1 MDLGISGKTAVIC
14 AASKGLGFGCAE
26 ALVEAGAN
34 VVICARS
41 EGPLQE
47 AAERLRAYG
56 GAVTAIACDITT
68 DAGRD
73 AVLAA
78 AGDVD
83 ILVTNAGG
91 PPPGHWSDWERDDF
105 IAAVDANMMT
115 PISLIKAVLPGM
127 IERKWGRIVNITSL
141 YVKGPSANLGLS
153 NTARAG
159 LTGYVAGTA
168 RDVAKHGVAMNNLLP
183 GVHATDRADAL
194 DGAIAKAQDISMAEA
209 KQQRC
214 DNIPAMRYGEAS
226 EFGATCAFMCSKHA
240 GFMIGQN
247 VLLDGGF
254 IACTI

>member
-1 MDLGISGKTAVIC
+1 MDLGIKGKTAIVC

-26 ALVEAGAN
+26 ALAKEGVN
-34 VVICARS
+34 LVICARTP
-41 EGPLQE
+41 EPLDE
-47 AAERLRAYG
+47 AANKLRKHG
-56 GAVTAIACDITT
+56 VTVTAIACDITT
-68 DAGRD
+68 EDGRA
-73 AVLAA
+73 AVLKA
-78 AGDVD
+78 AGHVD

-105 IAAVDANMMT
+105 IKAVDANMMA
-115 PISLIKAVLPGM
+115 PITLIKAVLPGM
-127 IERKWGRIVNITSL
+127 IEQGWGRIVNITSL

-159 LTGYVAGTA
+159 LTGYVAGTS

-183 GVHATDRADAL
+183 GVHATDRAVSLDTAL
-194 DGAIAKAQDISMAEA
+194 AEAQKITLQEAKAQRSA
-209 KQQRC
+209 
-214 DNIPAMRYGEAS
+214 NIPAMRYGEIS

-254 IACTI
+254 IACTM